1 MKNWIIAISI
11 GFWMISYN
19 IHAGGWPV
27 FDAAGWALKIKTLYR
42 EIQQLRI
49 MQQRVAYEVAAAKRM
64 AERFQKW
71 KFKDFNSI
79 DEMIRHI
86 NSFRSRARSI
96 GYTYDGIADQF
107 DSFYG
112 KRGSYKKD
120 YQAWEKQSD
129 DSVKDAMVSQGLME
143 KSKKHMDDLN
153 EIIKEKRADQ
163 DQGATL
169 QAIGEINAIQS
180 KQLADLSEIVATDA
194 RAKQSVVMEE
204 RSKQK
209 ELEDYEAHLMKDF
222 NKHGKSRPLTHFPS
236 LGTTASRR

>member
-1 MKNWIIAISI
+1 MKKWIIAISL
-11 GFWMISYN
+11 GFWFISLSSY
-19 IHAGGWPV
+19 AGGFPV
-27 FDAAGWALKIKTLYR
+27 FDGAGWALKLQSIYR
-42 EIQQLRI
+42 QIQQLRI
-49 MQQRVAYEVAAAKRM
+49 MQKRVEYEIAAAQRM
-64 AERFQKW
+64 KNRIEKW
-71 KFKDFNSI
+71 KLKDFNSI

-96 GYTYDGIADQF
+96 GYTYNGIADQF
-107 DSFYG
+107 ESFYG
-112 KRGSYKKD
+112 KRGSHKKD
-120 YQAWEKQSD
+120 YQSWEKQSD
-129 DSVKDAMVSQGLME
+129 DSIKDAMVAQGRIE
-143 KSKKHMDDLN
+143 KSEKHMADLDQ
-153 EIIKEKRADQ
+153 IMIEKRDDQ

-209 ELEDYEAHLMKDF
+209 ELEDHEAHLMKDF

-236 LGTTASRR
+236 LGTTASRH

>member
-1 MKNWIIAISI
+1 MRKAILAVNLVLFLWGST
-11 GFWMISYN
+11 SYS
-19 IHAGGWPV
+19 GGWPV
-27 FDAAGWALKIKTLYR
+27 YDAAGWVLKLKSLYR
-42 EIQQLRI
+42 QIQQLRI
-49 MQQRVAYEVAAAKRM
+49 MQQRVTYEIAAAKRM
-64 AERFQKW
+64 KNRLEKW

-107 DSFYG
+107 ESFYG
-112 KRGSYKKD
+112 KRGAFKKD
-120 YQAWEKQSD
+120 YQSWEKQSD
-129 DSVKDAMVSQGLME
+129 DSIKDAMVAQGRLE
-143 KSKKHMDDLN
+143 KSEKHMADLDQ
-153 EIIKEKRADQ
+153 ILIEKRDDQ
-163 DQGATL
+163 DQAATL

-209 ELEDYEAHLMKDF
+209 ELEDHEAHLMKDF
-222 NKHGKSRPLTHFPS
+222 NNHGKSRPLTHFPS
-236 LGTTASRR
+236 LGTTAGRR